1 MNLSLRN
8 GTSTLGNF
16 SSDFSAWRNNTIIA
30 KLVIISLILMTSL
43 VGNSLVLVVVY
54 RNANNRMRCVSNAFI
69 VNVASCDLSM
79 TLFNLLQA
87 IVVIF
92 TNDVWRVEGLLGLV
106 LCGLCRLM
114 WFASIDVSMLSLLAV
129 AVDRFLLV
137 FFPTKK
143 VISNNVSYIMI
154 ASMWFVGIVFSIPRV
169 SGTRLLELANAR
181 YCASTYSNFEAFR
194 SYILAHF
201 IIFVTLPLITMVAL
215 HSAILFKLGSHV
227 TPGNPSNATQESRD
241 RHNRKIFVML
251 VALVVLFA
259 ACWLP
264 YWYGLLACQYF
275 RRCPGWPFHYITLLM
290 AYSNTALNPCA
301 YAMFNEN
308 FRAEFR
314 RIAKAT
320 LCPTCVRTNLSL
332 RRNHVI
338 EINIEL
344 ACAQL
349 IRMMSVAGATG
360 TLSLSRLDNIVN

>member
-54 RNANNRMRCVSNAFI
+54 RNANNRMRCASDAFI

-169 SGTRLLELANAR
+169 SGTRLLELANA
-181 YCASTYSNFEAFR
+181 
-194 SYILAHF
+194 
-201 IIFVTLPLITMVAL
+201 
-215 HSAILFKLGSHV
+215 
-227 TPGNPSNATQESRD
+227 
-241 RHNRKIFVML
+241 
-251 VALVVLFA
+251 
-259 ACWLP
+259 
-264 YWYGLLACQYF
+264 
-275 RRCPGWPFHYITLLM
+275 
-290 AYSNTALNPCA
+290 
-301 YAMFNEN
+301 
-308 FRAEFR
+308 
-314 RIAKAT
+314 
-320 LCPTCVRTNLSL
+320 
-332 RRNHVI
+332 
-338 EINIEL
+338 
-344 ACAQL
+344 
-349 IRMMSVAGATG
+349 
-360 TLSLSRLDNIVN
+360 